1 MSAKPQIELSAAYR
15 DKLAAIEAVD
25 ARREGVKQQWLKEL
39 FDARRDLNEA
49 RAQFRQARYD
59 ALQFV
64 YSKYIEI
71 EASDVSSEFYEM
83 LREKLC
89 NVGAKIQAN
98 TPNEGL
104 VVRTVIGE
112 KISSSQ
118 INKYVNVLRAAK
130 SEQISPLDFL
140 EWLKHKTISAAANA
154 SKQSNEAE
162 RKERLHRARVLIL
175 RYFEWRETH
184 PLASLPTMLAH
195 KADGYVSPRSGLC
208 LMVGVAVRRYD
219 RASDY
224 ADIHISHIL
233 PPSIDLD
240 IQLVDKWSKAIE
252 PRLEDFEENFATMDE
267 KSWAEDMED
276 SLWAADVE
284 VAEKMSVA
292 WARRQQAAI
301 KETN

>member
-1 MSAKPQIELSAAYR
+1 MSETRKIKLSPQYEE
-15 DKLAAIEAVD
+15 KLVALEAVD
-25 ARREGVKQQWLKEL
+25 VEREEMQKQWLKEL
-39 FDARRDLNEA
+39 FEARRNLNEA

-64 YSKYIEI
+64 YSKYIDI
-71 EASDVSSEFYEM
+71 EASDVSSEFYSM
-83 LREKLC
+83 LREKLL

-104 VVRTVIGE
+104 VVRTVFGVN
-112 KISSSQ
+112 ISSSQ
-118 INKYVNVLRAAK
+118 IGKYVNVLRAAK
-130 SEQISPLDFL
+130 SEQVNPLDFV
-140 EWLKHKTISAAANA
+140 EWLKQKTISAAANQ
-154 SKQSNEAE
+154 SKSNNDAE
-162 RKERLHRARVLIL
+162 RKERLHRARTLVL
-175 RYFEWRETH
+175 RYFEWRETN
-184 PLASLPTMLAH
+184 PLATLPTMLAH

-252 PRLEDFEENFATMDE
+252 PRLEDFEENFATVDE

-284 VAEKMSVA
+284 AAERMSLA